1 MGEHLLCKQKVVG
14 SIPIASTNKL
24 LDRRLFGGRRDPDGW
39 AAGFGLSHAEFRF
52 AAVLP
57 GMGPRARFLEIVNRF
72 LNSGGFAGAAVYRG
86 ATMARLSGSNPML
99 LIVWR
104 LPGVLGALAVF
115 FRE

>member
-24 LDRRLFGGRRDPDGW
+24 LDHCLPEGGGIPMDGRPASVSRMLNFGSRRLTPPW
-39 AAGFGLSHAEFRF
+39 
-52 AAVLP
+52 
-57 GMGPRARFLEIVNRF
+57 GPRARFLEIVNRF
-72 LNSGGFAGAAVYRG
+72 LNSGGFAGAAFFRG
-86 ATMARLSGSNPML
+86 ADSARLLESNPLL
-99 LIVWR
+99 LIVRR